1 MKKINTLLRE
11 RIGMSQE
18 EKIEFDN
25 LHTLLPQLAKEL
37 PFENLCIIENR
48 TSELTEE
55 NLAHKFFTRNEGGVC
70 YELNSLLYLFLVE
83 NNFDVKLVRGVIYE
97 NENNKW
103 NDIGKT
109 HVAILITYKEKIYL
123 IDTGFGG
130 NLPLKPVPLTG
141 EEVHSS
147 NGDFRVRNIKTEHGN
162 YIFEMKVRNK
172 DSDWKWGYAFDAL
185 ESIGE
190 IGELNEVQ
198 DIIVNHPQSPFNKK
212 PLITRLTHD
221 GNVTATEQ
229 SFTEWKDG
237 KLTKREMNREE
248 FEKLIQNYFGF
259 KKV

>member
-109 HVAILITYKEKIYL
+109 HVTILITYKEKIYL

-130 NLPLKPVPLTG
+130 NLPLKPVPF
-141 EEVHSS
+141 H
-147 NGDFRVRNIKTEHGN
+147 
-162 YIFEMKVRNK
+162 Y
-172 DSDWKWGYAFDAL
+172 
-185 ESIGE
+185 
-190 IGELNEVQ
+190 
-198 DIIVNHPQSPFNKK
+198 
-212 PLITRLTHD
+212 
-221 GNVTATEQ
+221 VTATEQ

-237 KLTKREMNREE
+237 KMTKREMNREE